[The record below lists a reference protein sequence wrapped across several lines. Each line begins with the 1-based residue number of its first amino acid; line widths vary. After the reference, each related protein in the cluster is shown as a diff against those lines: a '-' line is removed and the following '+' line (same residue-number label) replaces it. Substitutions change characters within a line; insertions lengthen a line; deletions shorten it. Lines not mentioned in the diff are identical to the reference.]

1 MCTNKWVSI
10 SYYKHISLPHALPV
24 YHLSPPHHTNFWK
37 YELGSPLFEL
47 SASGTK
53 SAFVHLCCH
62 LVWFLWGW
70 SLSLVTCACCALS
83 STPPFLPSLPH
94 EIGLGPQ
101 GACQALYCWTA
112 PPSPFAHFWL
122 STLSACSSLSFI
134 ISVQMIITS
143 WMRENCTDG
152 YESPHSLGLH
162 LNLHFLIFPLHV
174 SAQSHHCLLRV
185 CFCLQEYF
193 PENSNHCTSALW
205 GTCLCLSL
213 CTQPGLA
220 EPSVHSGLCECC

>member
-1 MCTNKWVSI
+1 MPSQSTACS
-10 SYYKHISLPHALPV
+10 S
-24 YHLSPPHHTNFWK
+24 PHHTTFWN
-37 YELGSPLFEL
+37 YELGLPLFEL

-53 SAFVHLCCH
+53 SAFVYLCCH

-70 SLSLVTCACCALS
+70 SLSPVACPCCALS
-83 STPPFLPSLPH
+83 STPPFLP
-94 EIGLGPQ
+94 
-101 GACQALYCWTA
+101 
-112 PPSPFAHFWL
+112 PSPMRLDWELRVPVKHSTAELLPPALLHTSDS
-122 STLSACSSLSFI
+122 STLSACSSLFFI
-134 ISVQMIITS
+134 ISVQIIITS

-193 PENSNHCTSALW
+193 PENSALW